1 MTHTLHVA
9 NIPQA
14 DLAADTQQAPH
25 VDGHERVPDR
35 VGGIAVDRALAML
48 QNGNLG
54 ESMEPYR
61 VLEVSPMGYG
71 NPDAMISLAKNPLSK
86 EIAEKSTELITSG
99 SCMAK
104 ITDQDDGCM
113 DGRGAIWAQF
123 PDKFGRLVDD
133 TVTPGK
139 HLRAKLAGGGYLTS
153 LAMKCALDS
162 HDAKVDVELASVVA
176 TLTAQKIAC
185 GTHSGQH
192 KNEGEGRT
200 DCGANDNLDTIFEKG
215 INYFGDITKTIEGI
229 YTAVGLPYN
238 EGTAHSV
245 AAGWAGTIEHEGY
258 FEGSTGESRHEVIMA
273 GILEAQNSLGGGE
286 DSPVAASKHL
296 RGGHKEAFVVINFCE
311 GQTFSQDSFRLQLAE
326 QFPNMKEDQLPQVF
340 VVDVPRIVKLAH
352 AMARGREDETKSFDT
367 ALFAG
372 VAYQFATAATL
383 TDGSLRT
390 FIVTQ

>member
-1 MTHTLHVA
+1 MTHTLRVA

-25 VDGHERVPDR
+25 VDGPERVPNN
-35 VGGIAVDRALAML
+35 VGKIAVGRALSAL
-48 QNGNLG
+48 LEGNLG
-54 ESMEPYR
+54 EFMKPHY
-61 VLEVSPMGYG
+61 VQEVSSMGYG
-71 NPDAMISLAKNPLSK
+71 NQDAMISLAKNPL
-86 EIAEKSTELITSG
+86 APDVAQKSTEFITNG

-104 ITDQDDGCM
+104 ITDEDDGCM
-113 DGRGAIWAQF
+113 DGRGAIWVQF
-123 PDKFGRLVDD
+123 PDKFGRLVED

-162 HDAKVDVELASVVA
+162 RDARVDVELASVVA

-192 KNEGEGRT
+192 KNKGEGRT
-200 DCGANDNLDTIFEKG
+200 DCGANDNLDIIFTNG
-215 INYFGDITKTIEGI
+215 IDYFGDITKTIEGI

-245 AAGWAGTIEHEGY
+245 AAGWAGTMEHEGY

-273 GILEAQNSLGGGE
+273 GILEAQNRLGGE

-311 GQTFSQDSFRLQLAE
+311 DETFSQDSFRLQLAE